1 MSLPGQRGGR
11 APGVPNKLTKTI
23 REAIIESFERVG
35 GADWLEKLAAEDP
48 KTYGQLLAKAMPT
61 QVEGAGGGPV
71 VVRIV
76 TSVPD
81 PAGDDDG
88 LGPADVHG

>member
-11 APGVPNKLTKTI
+11 APGVPNKLTRTI
-23 REAIIESFERVG
+23 REAIIESFDAIG
-35 GADWLEKLAAEDP
+35 GAVWLKKLAEEDP
-48 KTYGQLLAKAMPT
+48 KAYATLLAKAMPT

-71 VVRIV
+71 QIQIV

-81 PAGDDDG
+81 PEEG
-88 LGPADVHG
+88 LAPSDIHG